1 MKEARTNVRL
11 HYANLKVHV
20 QPRASKN
27 EIVGWHEGVLRIRLT
42 APPVEGAA
50 NKACRDF
57 LAEALGV
64 KRSNVEIALGE
75 KSREKLFRIMGLT
88 EEELHRRIQAL
99 LVVSKDNPGR

>member
-1 MKEARTNVRL
+1 LRPKTFN
-11 HYANLKVHV
+11 YAILKVRV

-27 EIVGWHEGVLRIRLT
+27 EIVGWHGGVLRIRLT

-64 KRSNVEIALGE
+64 KRGDVELALGQ
-75 KSREKLFRIMGLT
+75 KLREKLFRIMGLT

-99 LVVSKDNPGR
+99 LVVPKG